1 MLTRIIT
8 ALIAIPI
15 VVALV
20 FCRGGLPFTILIGVV
35 AVLGLLEFYGGAR
48 RGGARPHLLLGLAAG
63 VLFIYF
69 GSGLTSINLLAPLA
83 VTGAADPLWLIPTF
97 TGLVLLSLI
106 FELIREE
113 RAPFVNVGVTILGL
127 GYVVWLLLHFI
138 WLRGMGSGAAHGI
151 RVGPWESE
159 RGAWLVMFVLLA
171 TWAVDTGAYFIGKFY
186 GKKKLAPRLSPG
198 KTVEGSIGG
207 FVCAVVIGAVTAA
220 IIRMPQPHGLILGA
234 LIGIVGQIGDLAES
248 ALKREVGI
256 KDFGSIVPGHGG
268 ILDRIDSLLFT
279 GPVVFWYVAIFLSR
293 WISP

>member
-20 FCRGGLPFTILIGVV
+20 FYRGGLPFTILIGVV

-48 RGGARPHLLLGLAAG
+48 KGGARPHLLLGLAAG

-69 GSGLTSINLLAPLA
+69 GRGYCQKLDIWGEQLPSLFYMFY
-83 VTGAADPLWLIPTF
+83 LIPTF

-113 RAPFVNVGVTILGL
+113 RAPFVNVGVTSLGL

-138 WLRGMGSGAAHGI
+138 WLRSAEGTI
-151 RVGPWESE
+151 RVGPWVSE

-171 TWAVDTGAYFIGKFY
+171 TWAVDTGAYFIGKLY
-186 GKKKLAPRLSPG
+186 GSKKLAPRLSPG
-198 KTVEGSIGG
+198 KTVEGSIAG
-207 FVCAVVIGAVTAA
+207 FVSAVIIGAVTAA
-220 IIRMPQPHGLILGA
+220 VIRMPQPHGLILGA

>member
-8 ALIAIPI
+8 ALVAIPI

-20 FCRGGLPFTILIGVV
+20 FYRGGLPFSILIGVV

-48 RGGARPHLLLGLAAG
+48 RGGARPHLLLGLAG
-63 VLFIYF
+63 GILFIYF
-69 GSGLTSINLLAPLA
+69 GGGQWDIWAGGSPPIFYL
-83 VTGAADPLWLIPTF
+83 VPTF

-113 RAPFVNVGVTILGL
+113 RAPFVNVGVTSLGL

-138 WLRGMGSGAAHGI
+138 WLRSAEGTI
-151 RVGPWESE
+151 RVGPWVSE

-171 TWAVDTGAYFIGKFY
+171 TWAVDTGAYFIGKLY
-186 GKKKLAPRLSPG
+186 GSKKLAPRLSPG
-198 KTVEGSIGG
+198 KTVEGSIAG
-207 FVCAVVIGAVTAA
+207 FVSAVIIGAVTAA
-220 IIRMPQPHGLILGA
+220 VIRMPQPHGLILGA